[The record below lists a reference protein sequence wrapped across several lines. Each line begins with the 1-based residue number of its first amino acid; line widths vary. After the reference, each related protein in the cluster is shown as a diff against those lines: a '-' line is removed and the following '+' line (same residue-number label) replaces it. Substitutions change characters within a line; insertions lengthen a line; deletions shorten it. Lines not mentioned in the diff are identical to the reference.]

1 MIDCK
6 TGGILTLII
15 LVITINIVE
24 VTILIVNAKMTSMEA
39 FADVAFAQRQRLHFI
54 ETLALWDGTVQRER
68 VSASFGVAPTQV
80 TRDFTAYRDRCPDN
94 LAYNN
99 RLKIYQPTA
108 QFQPVLATGD
118 PEEYLALLR
127 AGIQAKTVKH
137 IPSLGLHPN
146 LARHASLPVPRARVM
161 PDVLRQ
167 VLFAIQRSR
176 GLEAIYQSMETAK
189 PAFRILWPH
198 ALFFSSEWWYVRAY
212 DSKHMAFRDF
222 ALHRFDETRAHDAT
236 SPATADDDKEWN
248 STVEVI
254 VIPDARLT
262 DAQQSLVA
270 RDFGMAKDAQGWAW
284 KAQIKKCLVG
294 YFAAQYWLDIQ
305 LNRPRRTRLSLRNR
319 SDLERYFFQTND
331 GE

>member
-1 MIDCK
+1 
-6 TGGILTLII
+6 
-15 LVITINIVE
+15 
-24 VTILIVNAKMTSMEA
+24 MTNRKLRVMEG

-54 ETLALWDGTVQRER
+54 ETLALWDGSVQRER

-94 LAYNN
+94 LTYNN

-118 PEEYLALLR
+118 PEEYLALLK
-127 AGIQAKTVKH
+127 AGIQAKTVKQL
-137 IPSLGLHPN
+137 PSLGLHPD
-146 LARHASLPVPRARVM
+146 LARHASLPGPRARLL
-161 PDVLRQ
+161 PEVLRQ
-167 VLFAIQRSR
+167 ILFAIQCAH
-176 GLEAIYQSMETAK
+176 GLEVVYLSMETAK
-189 PAFRILWPH
+189 PASRILWPH

-222 ALHRFDETRAHDAT
+222 ALHRFDETRAHHAT
-236 SPATADDDKEWN
+236 CPTTADDDKEWN

-254 VIPDARLT
+254 VVPDARLT

-270 RDFGMAKDAQGWAW
+270 RDFGMARDAQGWAW

-294 YFAAQYWLDIQ
+294 YFAAQYWLDVQ

-319 SDLERYFFQTND
+319 SDLERYFFRAGA